1 LKRRTGELLLL
12 LLFAACLGFA
22 LLDSAR
28 FFVRLDLTRAKAY
41 TLSPV
46 SRKILAGLPDQ
57 VQVTYYLSDTLRSL
71 SPASGRVIDL
81 LHEYAAAARGRMSV
95 AVLDPQ
101 RSGRVDAARRFGVT
115 PHQVQ
120 VIQKSEQRTVEVFS
134 GIVVEYLDRYSTLP
148 AVFTADGLEFNL
160 SLTVR
165 KLLAGR
171 RLAVGVLVGRP
182 DKSLARDYEN
192 LQTGLA
198 RDYAV
203 REYLPGER
211 IPPELDALVV
221 LGGLDLGADSLRPLD
236 RYLREGGGILFA
248 VKGLKVETRQAFDAE
263 AAGPAP
269 LLELIASYGVRV
281 GREMVLDEAAREYRL
296 PQQAEGRIAWE
307 SLGKY
312 PPWVSVRTPNVASGN
327 PITANFAGLDLLWP
341 VALEAWPVE
350 GVQAE
355 VLVKSSSTAW
365 TMKEPFIVDPFR
377 VPQSAAQASGGQAS
391 AGQCVLAY
399 ALSGIFPSRF
409 APGAVGRPAR
419 MIVIGDDDFA
429 SDLLVF
435 SDSLYNVFFLQNV
448 VLWLSG
454 QEDLLAIK
462 TRAPAEGRLDRIAN
476 PAVRARL
483 VRSAQIL
490 NVAGIPALVLLF
502 GALRLFARRERK
514 PGR

>member
-1 LKRRTGELLLL
+1 MKRKSAELALLA
-12 LLFAACLGFA
+12 LFAACLAFA

-28 FFVRLDLTRAKAY
+28 FFVRLDLTRSRAY
-41 TLSPV
+41 TLAPV
-46 SRKILAGLPDQ
+46 SRQILAGLPDQ

-71 SPASGRVIDL
+71 SPAPGRVIDL

-101 RSGRVDAARRFGVT
+101 RSGGVDGARRFGVA
-115 PHQVQ
+115 PHQIQ
-120 VIQKSEQRTVEVFS
+120 VIQASEQRTVDVFS

-160 SLTVR
+160 SLAVR

-203 REYLPGER
+203 REFLPGER
-211 IPPELDALVV
+211 IPPEVDALVV
-221 LGGLDLGADSLRPLD
+221 LGGLGLGADSLRPID

-248 VKGLKVETRQAFDAE
+248 VKGLRVETRQAFEAE
-263 AAGPAP
+263 SAGPSP
-269 LLELIASYGVRV
+269 LLEAIAAYGVRV
-281 GREMVLDEAAREYRL
+281 GREMVLDESARDYRL
-296 PQQAEGRIAWE
+296 PQRAEGRIAWE
-307 SLGKY
+307 SLGRY
-312 PPWVSVRTPNVASGN
+312 PPWVSVRSPNVAAGN

-341 VALEAWPVE
+341 VALETRPVQ
-350 GVQAE
+350 GVKAE
-355 VLVKSSSTAW
+355 ALVKTTPSAW
-365 TMKEPFIVDPFR
+365 TMKGPFVVDPFR
-377 VPQSAAQASGGQAS
+377 VPQSAAQAGGGKTS
-391 AGQCVLAY
+391 AGQRVLAY
-399 ALSGIFPSRF
+399 ALAGDFPSPF
-409 APGAVGRPAR
+409 SPGEAGRR
-419 MIVIGDDDFA
+419 GRLVVVGDDDFA

-435 SDSLYNVFFLQNV
+435 SDSLYNVFFLQNA

-462 TRAPAEGRLDRIAN
+462 TRAPAEGRLDRIAD
-476 PAVRARL
+476 PAVRGRL
-483 VRSAQIL
+483 VRAAQIV
-490 NVAGIPALVLLF
+490 NVAVIPALVLLF
-502 GALRLFARRERK
+502 GALFLLARRERK
-514 PGR
+514 PPR